1 MRGAEYLISKRPKL
15 KGVIKQDKD
24 VPKDIVRSIKKGIIN
39 KFMETI
45 LSKYISAINRIGI
58 LIVKLKIAD
67 KIPASNIMFLS
78 NWYEISISFILLAN
92 LIGSSH
98 ESAINCQNIS
108 PINNLIRY

>member
-1 MRGAEYLISKRPKL
+1 MRGAEYLISKSPKL

-24 VPKDIVRSIKKGIIN
+24 VPKDIVRSINKGIIN

-67 KIPASNIMFLS
+67 KIPASNIMFFIKLDMRS
-78 NWYEISISFILLAN
+78 VSVLFFLQISLALAMN
-92 LIGSSH
+92 L
-98 ESAINCQNIS
+98 
-108 PINNLIRY
+108 PLIAKT